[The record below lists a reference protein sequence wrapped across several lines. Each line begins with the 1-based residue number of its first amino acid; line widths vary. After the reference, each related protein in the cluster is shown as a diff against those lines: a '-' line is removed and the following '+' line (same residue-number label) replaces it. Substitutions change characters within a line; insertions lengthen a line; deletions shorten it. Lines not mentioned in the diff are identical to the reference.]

1 MVLNEIV
8 FSSLCLLIEWFINYV
23 STYFI
28 LMISL
33 NLVALLIICL
43 TLRSFLLRLSD
54 PQKVEN
60 VLYKPMKRIRIK
72 KSDHRVVYLAFL
84 LTFLYILNKLETHNQ
99 IISRKFCLKNCIVI
113 KWLKRFSIKFMFSKK
128 ATQNDE
134 IFNIDLTFTT

>member
-1 MVLNEIV
+1 
-8 FSSLCLLIEWFINYV
+8 
-23 STYFI
+23 
-28 LMISL
+28 MISL

-43 TLRSFLLRLSD
+43 TLPSFLLRLSD

-99 IISRKFCLKNCIVI
+99 IIKKILPKKLYRYKMI
-113 KWLKRFSIKFMFSKK
+113 K
-128 ATQNDE
+128 T
-134 IFNIDLTFTT
+134 IFNKVHVF